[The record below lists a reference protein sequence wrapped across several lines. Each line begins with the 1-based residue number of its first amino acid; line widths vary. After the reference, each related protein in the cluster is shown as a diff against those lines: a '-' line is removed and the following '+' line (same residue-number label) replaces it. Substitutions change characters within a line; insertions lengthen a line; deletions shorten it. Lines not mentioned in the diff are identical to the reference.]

1 MAAIRLHHAPF
12 ALPEA
17 RTGFATT
24 LRGTVDPLGRFAMV
38 VFQQATESI
47 KAFDVAS
54 NKADFIAGVLFG
66 GVDWAGTVLLGHV
79 KLTKVDT
86 DTFTHQVEG
95 INGTGEKVTFS
106 ATSVRKTKK

>member
-1 MAAIRLHHAPF
+1 MHHAPF

-47 KAFDVAS
+47 TAFDVAS
-54 NKADFIAGVLFG
+54 NKADFIAGMPVRGPVDLGGAERFLELMAELGGEDLVGQATTVPDGLFAD
-66 GVDWAGTVLLGHV
+66 V
-79 KLTKVDT
+79 
-86 DTFTHQVEG
+86 Q
-95 INGTGEKVTFS
+95 
-106 ATSVRKTKK
+106 

>member
-47 KAFDVAS
+47 TAFDVAS
-54 NKADFIAGVLFG
+54 NKADFIAGVNDLVLESLVVSFLVVMREVFAH
-66 GVDWAGTVLLGHV
+66 GVTQRTAHQ
-79 KLTKVDT
+79 KRSSSPDT
-86 DTFTHQVEG
+86 RISESERNAPST
-95 INGTGEKVTFS
+95 
-106 ATSVRKTKK
+106 R